1 MGEDGIRNGER
12 ESERRTDADATLKM
26 MKKNLHSARD
36 FISPD
41 YAKRAR
47 NSESQQQL
55 QKFILG
61 DAIKRGRGGRQGRTQ
76 NALAIVYRSGG
87 KHAAAGSIG
96 NSKSF
101 HRTPK
106 YDV

>member
-47 NSESQQQL
+47 NSESQQQ
-55 QKFILG
+55 
-61 DAIKRGRGGRQGRTQ
+61 DSSSETQ
-76 NALAIVYRSGG
+76 LN
-87 KHAAAGSIG
+87 AAGADDKEG
-96 NSKSF
+96 HKM
-101 HRTPK
+101 P
-106 YDV
+106 

>member
-1 MGEDGIRNGER
+1 MEEAENDVEDDEEEFAFSAGFHFAGLCKAR
-12 ESERRTDADATLKM
+12 EKFRVTTTG
-26 MKKNLHSARD
+26 
-36 FISPD
+36 
-41 YAKRAR
+41 
-47 NSESQQQL
+47 
-55 QKFILG
+55 FILG

-87 KHAAAGSIG
+87 KHAAAAGSIG